1 MLNRT
6 KLGSTAR
13 LVVRQYSSPSRASQ
27 ANVLL
32 SQATATAGAN
42 TPPPPPVS
50 SAPERKP
57 QPFIPKPRSR
67 AWQISSLSTPADS
80 PASTLITLQRGSE
93 THQLQLPNLWLRDS
107 STHNQHRHPTSGQKL
122 FKTSDIPR
130 TSKVVGFGVHEVAGE
145 EVLVMEWST
154 PVKGL
159 PLTNAKLTVI
169 PISSLTRWLDKSTW
183 SGYQGGQLMP
193 PAAVAWDQTR
203 ITYNLNKVDY
213 NGYAKSDRVLS
224 NTLGDLLRDGLVMW
238 KGVPTA
244 NKEGEVEPE
253 LRPLVERMASLRKS
267 WYGQLWDVKAVK
279 NSTNIAY
286 TDLPLDL
293 HMDLT

>member
-1 MLNRT
+1 MNRI
-6 KLGSTAR
+6 KLAASAR
-13 LVVRQYSSPSRASQ
+13 LLARSYSSPSRASQ

-32 SQATATAGAN
+32 SQSSATGVN
-42 TPPPPPVS
+42 VPPPPPTS
-50 SAPERKP
+50 SGSQLKP
-57 QPFIPKPRSR
+57 QPFIPKARSR

-80 PASTLITLQRGSE
+80 PASTIISLQRGSE

-122 FKTSDIPR
+122 FRTSDLPR
-130 TSKVVGFGVHEVAGE
+130 TGKVVGFGVHDVNGE
-145 EVLVMEWST
+145 EALVMEWST

-159 PLTNAKLTVI
+159 PANNAKLTVI
-169 PISSLTRWLDKSTW
+169 PVSVLTRWFDKSNW

-193 PAAVAWDQTR
+193 PAPVAWDHTA
-203 ITYNLNKVDY
+203 ISYNLNKVDY
-213 NGYAKSDRVLS
+213 PDYAKSDTILASTLS
-224 NTLGDLLRDGLVMW
+224 DLLRDGLVMW
-238 KGVPTA
+238 TGVPTA
-244 NKEGEVEPE
+244 KKDGEAEPE

-267 WYGQLWDVKAVK
+267 WYGELWDVKAVK